1 MGRIKKEKD
10 EEEVYRPSLNDI
22 KNKSIRHKLAVKER
36 VRKKKEKKEIRK
48 QRKEEGAEPGVP
60 HTIESLREPD
70 ETVLDPNDPRNDER
84 IEETQID
91 LQTDEFS
98 SYFNMEYEPKVLI
111 TFCDNPT
118 TKTRIFGV
126 ELCRIIPNSMFRYRG
141 RSTIKKIV
149 KRAVDK
155 KFTDILIIN
164 EDQRKPNG
172 LLLIHLPE
180 GPTAFFRLSNVKITK
195 DLNKSHKEI
204 NSHRPEVIL
213 NNFTT
218 RLGSRVARMLAS
230 IFHYSP
236 EFKGRRV
243 VTFHN
248 QRDYIFFRHHRYE
261 FSPTAKPK
269 LRELGPRFTLRLE
282 YIQEGTFDTKLG
294 EYEWIKSGRRRQ
306 VEFSRRKFNL

>member
-1 MGRIKKEKD
+1 MVKVKKD
-10 EEEVYRPSLNDI
+10 PDDTRRTGNINDI
-22 KNKSIRHKLAVKER
+22 KNKTVRHRLLEKER
-36 VRKKKEKKEIRK
+36 LRKKKEKRELRK
-48 QRKEEGAEPGVP
+48 KRKEEGEKPGVP

-70 ETVLDPNDPRNDER
+70 DTVIDVQDPRNEER
-84 IEETQID
+84 VEETQID

-98 SYFNMEYEPKVLI
+98 SYFSMEYEPKVLI

-118 TKTRIFGV
+118 TKTRVFGV
-126 ELCRIIPNSMFRYRG
+126 ELCRVIPNSMFRYRG
-141 RSTIKKIV
+141 RSSIKKIV
-149 KRAVDK
+149 KRALEK
-155 KFTDILIIN
+155 KFTDVLIIN
-164 EDQRKPNG
+164 EDQKKPNG
-172 LLLIHLPE
+172 MLVIHLPK
-180 GPTAFFRLSNVKITK
+180 GPTAYFRMSNVKITT

-204 NSHRPEVIL
+204 NKHRPEVLL

-218 RLGSRVARMLAS
+218 RLGSTVARMLAS
-230 IFHYSP
+230 LFHYDP

-261 FSPTAKPK
+261 FSPNAKPK
-269 LRELGPRFTLRLE
+269 LKELGPRFTLRLE

-306 VEFSRRKFNL
+306 VESSRRKFNL